1 MPLFCRAYDI
11 LSAPVLMPRCGI
23 SEFSGYGGGFS
34 FYWERFLQARRNFL
48 KSIKTYANN
57 CKILISAA

>member
-1 MPLFCRAYDI
+1 
-11 LSAPVLMPRCGI
+11 MPRCGI

-34 FYWERFLQARRNFL
+34 FYWERFLQARQNFL